1 MININII
8 DGKLINFYEELKNDL
23 RLLGCGPTQLKI
35 DDNSNLSG
43 NITIGDNDAFNE
55 YDILNIL
62 TRHSAYFKVEVT
74 KDSYNGYQLFS
85 DFIWDGKILIQLH
98 KDKFGSIYE
107 IEYCNWILD

>member
-1 MININII
+1 MINIKII
-8 DGKLINFYEELKNDL
+8 DGKLINFYEEFKNDL
-23 RLLGCGPTQLKI
+23 RLLGCEPTQLKI

-55 YDILNIL
+55 NDILNIL
-62 TRHSAYFKVEVT
+62 ARYSAYFKVEVT
-74 KDSYNGYQLFS
+74 EDDYDRPQIYS

>member
-1 MININII
+1 MINIKII

-23 RLLGCGPTQLKI
+23 QRLGHEPNYLKI
-35 DDNSNLSG
+35 DDNSNISG
-43 NITIGDNDAFNE
+43 SITIGDNDAFNE

-62 TRHSAYFKVEVT
+62 ARHSAYFKVEVT
-74 KDSYNGYQLFS
+74 EDDYDRPQIFS
-85 DFIWDGKILIQLH
+85 DFIWDGKILIQLN